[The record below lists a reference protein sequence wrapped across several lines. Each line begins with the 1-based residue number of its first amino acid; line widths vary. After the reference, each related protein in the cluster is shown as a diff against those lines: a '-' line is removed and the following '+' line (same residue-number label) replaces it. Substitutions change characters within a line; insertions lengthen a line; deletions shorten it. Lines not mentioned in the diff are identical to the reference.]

1 MLLEE
6 QKQPVGEALA
16 EPCMEQS
23 WAPMHLTV
31 WNNVWNSVIEIC
43 PDIRCNSKYHKQGKI
58 SFS

>member
-31 WNNVWNSVIEIC
+31 WSNIEILWLK
-43 PDIRCNSKYHKQGKI
+43 SAQT
-58 SFS
+58 